1 MQAKKTLYGTGMFF
15 FLILI
20 LCISGCGYRG
30 EATEPVP
37 AASAVS
43 GEKNNSQTNTDAS
56 TTNEQDPIVL
66 WKEQCL
72 DNRAVYLN
80 SNFAETEDSLY
91 SIPFSG
97 GLIMGWDK
105 KNHIGGALCGRP
117 ECLHNDDQCNAY
129 VGSVPKSNLS
139 LYQNRLYWIGVVKT
153 DPRTRGVPG
162 VYSMKLDG
170 TDRRLELNWD
180 YYQDGI
186 NNAYLNK
193 GFVYAVHQK
202 AEVNQAAEPFF
213 RLTVR
218 MIPIDGTDPVTILDC
233 TGQESVKVMPFFE
246 EDTVW
251 FVLSSRQ
258 GGTFCLKLLC
268 WNTEK
273 QELQETFSIE
283 ELPICLDS
291 MWKTEDGTIFLK
303 NGKVNNQ
310 LFQLKDGELLP
321 REELL
326 PDQDKYAMLYF
337 SESILIASG
346 VGPHHNMREDVID
359 TTVLVQKWNGT
370 LLYEG
375 PVSMNF
381 QADLNS
387 KWHYHALCAL
397 FGDEN
402 GLYYEYEWED
412 ENGHAL
418 TTMVYYTLAGG
429 TLREELM
436 WAIQTR

>member
-1 MQAKKTLYGTGMFF
+1 MQAKKTIYGTGMLF

-20 LCISGCGYRG
+20 LCISGCGYQG

-37 AASAVS
+37 EVPAVS
-43 GEKNNSQTNTDAS
+43 GDNNTQTNTDAS
-56 TTNEQDPIVL
+56 ATAEQSPIVL
-66 WKEQCL
+66 LKEQPL

-80 SNFAETEDSLY
+80 GNFIETEDSLY
-91 SIPFSG
+91 SIPFFG

-105 KNHIGGALCGRP
+105 TNHIGGPLCGRP
-117 ECLHNDDQCNAY
+117 ECLHNNDQCNAY
-129 VGSVPKSNLS
+129 VGSVPKSSLS
-139 LYQNRLYWIGVVKT
+139 LYQNRLYWVGVVKT
-153 DPRTRGVPG
+153 DPQTRGVPG
-162 VYSMKLDG
+162 VYSMNPDG

-180 YYQDGI
+180 YYQEGI
-186 NNAYLNK
+186 NNAYLNQ

-202 AEVNQAAEPFF
+202 EEVDQADPFL

-218 MIPIDGTDPVTILDC
+218 MIPIDGTDSVTILDR
-233 TGQESVKVMPFFE
+233 TGRESVKVMPFFE
-246 EDTVW
+246 EKSVW

-258 GGTFCLKLLC
+258 GETFSAQLLC
-268 WNTEK
+268 WDTEK
-273 QELQETFSIE
+273 RELQEVLSKE
-283 ELPICLDS
+283 GLSLCLDS
-291 MWKTEDGTIFLK
+291 IWKTEDGTIFLK
-303 NGKVNNQ
+303 NGVTNDH
-310 LFQLKDGELLP
+310 LFQLQDGELLP
-321 REELL
+321 REDLL
-326 PDQDKYAMLYF
+326 PNQEKYDMLYF
-337 SESILIASG
+337 SNGILIASG
-346 VGPHHNMREDVID
+346 VGPNHNMKEDVID
-359 TTVLVQKWNGT
+359 TIVLVRKWDGT
-370 LLYEG
+370 VLYEG